1 MILPRWALP
10 VAIAAALITSHAL
23 TYRHGVSVE
32 QARNDAA
39 LAGELTRAYGE
50 RDDMLA
56 EVEFQRAELEN
67 ELEKATNENRARD
80 DRISSGA
87 QRVYVRANCPAL
99 PATTSNASGFTATPA
114 ELDPRYRH
122 VVSRLRERA
131 LIMEGW
137 ARKCQVELR
146 ARSQ

>member
-1 MILPRWALP
+1 MIIPRWALP
-10 VAIAAALITSHAL
+10 VAIAASLITSHAL

-32 QARNDAA
+32 QARNEAA
-39 LAGELTRAYGE
+39 LAGKLTAAYGE
-50 RDDMLA
+50 RDVMLA
-56 EVEFQRAELEN
+56 EVEFQRAALEN
-67 ELEKATNENRARD
+67 ELEKAINENRIRD

-99 PATTSNASGFTATPA
+99 PATTSNAGGPTAIAA

-131 LIMEGW
+131 LTMESW
-137 ARKCQVELR
+137 ARKCQVELK